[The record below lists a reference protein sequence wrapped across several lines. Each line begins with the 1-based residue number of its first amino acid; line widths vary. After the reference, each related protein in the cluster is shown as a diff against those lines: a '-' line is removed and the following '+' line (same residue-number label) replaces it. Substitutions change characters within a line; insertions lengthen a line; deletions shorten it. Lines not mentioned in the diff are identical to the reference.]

1 MPETEIRTDNPK
13 PEFLLQTSSNMGC
26 QRVRE
31 GDRME
36 FMLIHRFG
44 GGAGA
49 RIISGGASGDKRREF
64 GAAGCRGGCAHGG
77 GPHLWH
83 GASSRPPP
91 VPLRAA
97 AASVRGGLR
106 SSAVHRGAVGG
117 GASGRAGR
125 GRRAVLCVRRP
136 PSGPLPCAARRAD
149 EGRAGGAS
157 APARAPS
164 GPPAAGMQ
172 VSAEQIRDGDERA
185 ESADEGRRGREARR
199 RRCAAAAYGHR
210 AAGLGCLGAWRPSE
224 SGAGGIAAALRRRGV
239 TGRGGT
245 GGEGV
250 TGEE

>member
-1 MPETEIRTDNPK
+1 MECLDTQNRNPNLKPEPDPNSNSGANSCPKPKPADTRIRTDNPK

-31 GDRME
+31 GERME

-49 RIISGGASGDKRREF
+49 RIISGGASGDKRPEF
-64 GAAGCRGGCAHGG
+64 GAAGCRGGCAHSG
-77 GPHLWH
+77 GPHPWH

-106 SSAVHRGAVGG
+106 SSVVRRGAVGG

-125 GRRAVLCVRRP
+125 GRRAAERSSACADCRAAPAVRGA
-136 PSGPLPCAARRAD
+136 PSR
-149 EGRAGGAS
+149 GGAS
-157 APARAPS
+157 GRRLRACAS
-164 GPPAAGMQ
+164 AERAAGRRMQ

-185 ESADEGRRGREARR
+185 ESADEGRRGRETRR
-199 RRCAAAAYGHR
+199 RRCAAA
-210 AAGLGCLGAWRPSE
+210 
-224 SGAGGIAAALRRRGV
+224 
-239 TGRGGT
+239 GT
-245 GGEGV
+245 GQPDWAA
-250 TGEE
+250 